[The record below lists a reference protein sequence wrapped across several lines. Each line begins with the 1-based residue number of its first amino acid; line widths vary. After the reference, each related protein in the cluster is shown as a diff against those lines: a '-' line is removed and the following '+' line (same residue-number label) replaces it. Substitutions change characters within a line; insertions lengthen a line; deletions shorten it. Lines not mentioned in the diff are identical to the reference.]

1 MRSVSIIGVGQTPV
15 GEHWQKSLRE
25 LAVEAVQAALADA
38 GVERPDALFAG
49 NMLSGGLCEQE
60 NLATL
65 VADFAGFPGIEALK
79 IEAACAS
86 GGAVVRAA
94 HLAVGSGAHDLVV
107 AVGVEKMTDLGGD
120 GVTAGLATAA
130 DADYEAAHGVTF
142 TALNALLMRLYME
155 RYGYARRDFAPF
167 VITAHENGVHNPQ
180 AMFREAINEKDF
192 LDSPMVAEPISILD
206 SSPVCDG
213 AAAVVL
219 CPTEK
224 ARAFTERPVQILASA
239 TATDTIGLGPRKDPL
254 WFESAYL
261 SARRVYQQ
269 AGVSP
274 KDINFFELHDAFTI
288 VSALSLEACG
298 FAERGQ
304 GVRFAQECNIH
315 RNGKLPISTQ
325 GGLKARGH
333 PVGASGTYQILEVV
347 DQLRGRAGE
356 AQLGNVR
363 IGMAQSIGGM
373 ASVAVT
379 HLLGVDV

>member
-1 MRSVSIIGVGQTPV
+1 
-15 GEHWQKSLRE
+15 
-25 LAVEAVQAALADA
+25 
-38 GVERPDALFAG
+38 
-49 NMLSGGLCEQE
+49 
-60 NLATL
+60 
-65 VADFAGFPGIEALK
+65 
-79 IEAACAS
+79 
-86 GGAVVRAA
+86 
-94 HLAVGSGAHDLVV
+94 
-107 AVGVEKMTDLGGD
+107 GVEKMTDLGGD
-120 GVTAGLATAA
+120 GVTSGLATAA
-130 DADYEAAHGVTF
+130 DADYEAAHGITF

-180 AMFREAINEKDF
+180 AMFREAIDEKDF

-224 ARAFTERPVQILASA
+224 ARAFTERPVQILASS

-261 SARRVYQQ
+261 SAQRVYQQ

-379 HLLGVDV
+379 HLLGVEV

>member
-1 MRSVSIIGVGQTPV
+1 M
-15 GEHWQKSLRE
+15 
-25 LAVEAVQAALADA
+25 
-38 GVERPDALFAG
+38 
-49 NMLSGGLCEQE
+49 
-60 NLATL
+60 
-65 VADFAGFPGIEALK
+65 
-79 IEAACAS
+79 
-86 GGAVVRAA
+86 
-94 HLAVGSGAHDLVV
+94 
-107 AVGVEKMTDLGGD
+107 
-120 GVTAGLATAA
+120 
-130 DADYEAAHGVTF
+130 
-142 TALNALLMRLYME
+142 
-155 RYGYARRDFAPF
+155 
-167 VITAHENGVHNPQ
+167 ITAHENGVHNPQ
-180 AMFREAINEKDF
+180 AMFREAIDEEDF
-192 LDSPMVAEPISILD
+192 LGSPMVAEPISILD

-261 SARRVYQQ
+261 SAQRVYQQ

>member
-65 VADFAGFPGIEALK
+65 VADFSGFPGIEALK

-94 HLAVGSGAHDLVV
+94 HLVVASGAHDLVV

-120 GVTAGLATAA
+120 GVTSGLATAA

-180 AMFREAINEKDF
+180 AMFREAIDEKDF
-192 LDSPMVAEPISILD
+192 LGSPMVAEPISILD

-224 ARAFTERPVQILASA
+224 ARAFTQRPVQILASS

-261 SARRVYQQ
+261 SAQRVYQQ

>member
-65 VADFAGFPGIEALK
+65 VADFSGFPGIEALK

-94 HLAVGSGAHDLVV
+94 HLVVASGAHDLVV

-180 AMFREAINEKDF
+180 AMFREAIDEEDF
-192 LDSPMVAEPISILD
+192 LGSPMVAEPISILD

-224 ARAFTERPVQILASA
+224 ARAFTERPVQILASS

-261 SARRVYQQ
+261 SAQRVYQQ

-333 PVGASGTYQILEVV
+333 PVGASGTYQIVEVV